1 MDQVVA
7 AKVPTLERLGGGSV
21 RCMLAE
27 LFKRRG
33 PVEVGRLRGGWR
45 RCGWRKWVVE
55 DVYSEDGWDKTD
67 MDGTKRCISISC

>member
-45 RCGWRKWVVE
+45 MWVVE
-55 DVYSEDGWDKTD
+55 DVCSEDGWEKKVQVLVVDTP
-67 MDGTKRCISISC
+67 GSRF